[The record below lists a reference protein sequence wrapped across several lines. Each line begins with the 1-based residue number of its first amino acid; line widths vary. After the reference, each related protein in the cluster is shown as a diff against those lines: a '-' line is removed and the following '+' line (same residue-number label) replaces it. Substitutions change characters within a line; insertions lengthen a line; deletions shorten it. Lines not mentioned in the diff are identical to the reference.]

1 MPEIKS
7 RSGNKWTIP
16 ELIDLE
22 REHDLLGLSVEE
34 IAVRH
39 RRSVF
44 AIIWR
49 LELEGFVTSV
59 L

>member
-1 MPEIKS
+1 MNKIK
-7 RSGNKWTIP
+7 
-16 ELIDLE
+16 